1 MLIVSETFPTNV
13 ALGQDVQDISRPAPS
28 VYYFWTPKHR
38 MPLSQGQVAA
48 LKTAAGKS
56 SRGLADICAGA

>member
-48 LKTAAGKS
+48 EL
-56 SRGLADICAGA
+56 